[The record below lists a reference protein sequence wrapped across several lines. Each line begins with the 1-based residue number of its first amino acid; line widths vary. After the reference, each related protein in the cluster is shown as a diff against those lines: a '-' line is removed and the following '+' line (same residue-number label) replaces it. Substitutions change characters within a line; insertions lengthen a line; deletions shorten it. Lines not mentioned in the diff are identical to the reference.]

1 MKKELQELFDLC
13 LMKGLTTDELTPYF
27 TTIEH
32 NLKGRRYGLVWE
44 ESVENITNQLKVKFP
59 VIEEF
64 TELRIDGKGKVNSLI
79 EGDNYES
86 LTLLK
91 NIGVQFSVIY
101 IDPPYNTGNGFTYN
115 DNIVEKDDSYKHS
128 KWLSFMDKRLRLAR
142 ELLTDDG
149 IIYLSIDDNEQANLK
164 LLCDQIFGEKNFISV
179 LSWIKNKNGRQ
190 LDKFISNT
198 KEYVLMY
205 GKDTLLTKI
214 NDVLDSEYAMGNY
227 KYKDE
232 ISPYKRGDYL
242 SNNNSKFNILTRP
255 NLCYTI
261 YYNPESGEAFTK
273 DEKESNAGIPTIPL
287 TNDFETDGYVKI
299 LPPFRADKGNQY
311 GCWRWGET
319 KFRNEYKK
327 ELMFVVNTKDEWKI
341 YTKNRIGEDM
351 LRYIKAKDVMVF
363 SGVTGGLDLE
373 NILGSKLFSHPK
385 PKNLIKHLIALH
397 PNKDAKVLDFFAG
410 SGTTGHAVME
420 LNDEDGG
427 NRQYIL
433 CTNNEVDVDDEKAYL
448 FERGKINGL
457 TSAEITKAYK
467 SYKETEEYKVIKE
480 EQSYQGLGICQKVT
494 YPRLSKLITGY
505 TNIKGIVVDGYGLS
519 LRYYKVKGVD
529 RVEDENELSNS
540 LLRHMIPFIELHHN
554 MWDLNELGE
563 SIYSLADDSS
573 WVGLYT
579 NPNYITNEL
588 YEKIPEDLKTTLYMV
603 EGLLTHF
610 NVLDYPYVNL
620 REIPK
625 QFYKES

>member
-13 LMKGLTTDELTPYF
+13 LMKGLTADELTPYF

-44 ESVENITNQLKVKFP
+44 ESLENIADQIKVKFP

-64 TELRIDGKGKVNSLI
+64 TDLRLGGLGTTNCLI

-91 NIGVQFSVIY
+91 NIDVKIPIIY

-115 DNIVEKDDSYKHS
+115 DKIVEKDDSYKHS
-128 KWLSFMDKRLRLAR
+128 KWLSFMNKRLRLAR
-142 ELLTDDG
+142 DLLTDDG
-149 IIYLSIDDNEQANLK
+149 IIYVSIDDNEQANLK

-179 LSWIKNKNGRQ
+179 MSWIKNKNGRQ

-205 GKDTLLTKI
+205 GKDSSKTII
-214 NDVLDSEYAMGNY
+214 NQVLDSEYAMGNY
-227 KYKDE
+227 KYKDD
-232 ISPYKRGDYL
+232 ISPYKRGDFL
-242 SNNNSKFNILTRP
+242 SNNNSKFNIITRS
-255 NLCYTI
+255 NLCYSI

-273 DEKESNAGIPTIPL
+273 DEKEYKDGIPTIPL
-287 TNDFETDGYVKI
+287 TNAYESDGFVKI

-319 KFRNEYKK
+319 KFKNEYKQ
-327 ELMFVVNTKDEWKI
+327 ELIFEVNTKKEWKV
-341 YTKNRIGEDM
+341 YSKNRIGEDM

-373 NILGSKLFSHPK
+373 NILGGKFFSHPK

-397 PNKDAKVLDFFAG
+397 PNKNALVLDFFAG

-427 NRQYIL
+427 NRQFIL
-433 CTNNEVDVDDEKAYL
+433 CTNNELDTADEKSYL
-448 FERGKINGL
+448 LSKGKIVGL
-457 TSAEITKAYK
+457 TSQEITKSYK
-467 SYKETEEYKVIKE
+467 AYKETEDYKVEKE
-480 EQSYQGLGICQKVT
+480 LESYQSLGICRKVT
-494 YPRLSKLITGY
+494 YPRLFNLMNGY
-505 TNIKGIVVDGYGLS
+505 KTLKGEDIDGYGGNLH
-519 LRYYKVKGVD
+519 YFKVSNIDREVD
-529 RVEDENELSNS
+529 ETDLSNR
-540 LLRHMIPFIELHHN
+540 LVKHMIPFIEIHHN
-554 MWDLNELGE
+554 LWNLSEVGE
-563 SIYSLADDSS
+563 DTYSLTDDCK

-579 NPNYITNEL
+579 NQNYITNDL
-588 YEKIPEDLKTTLYMV
+588 YTNIPSGKKSTLYMA
-603 EGLLTHF
+603 EGLINHF
-610 NVLDYPYVNL
+610 NILDYPYVDI

-625 QFYKES
+625 QFYKEG